1 MKIYIGQIN
10 PTVGAL
16 PSNAATIDR
25 VYREGV
31 SAGADIVL
39 VPELAVTGYPPRD
52 LLDRDYFI
60 SSALEMRDK
69 LAAATGSTALVFG
82 CITRSQ
88 RWCGKPLHNAAIVA
102 QDGRILLEQHKSL
115 LPTYDVFDEL
125 RYFEPGKGGK
135 VVVINGRR
143 IGVSICED
151 FWYDDEVLDT
161 KLYCQ
166 NPVDQLARQ
175 HAEMILN
182 ISASPFNA
190 GKTGARY
197 ALFAEIAKRYDIPLV
212 YVNYSFALPV
222 LSSAL

>member
-60 SSALEMRDK
+60 ASALEMRDK

-135 VVVINGRR
+135 VVVIDRKS
-143 IGVSICED
+143 V
-151 FWYDDEVLDT
+151 V
-161 KLYCQ
+161 
-166 NPVDQLARQ
+166 
-175 HAEMILN
+175 
-182 ISASPFNA
+182 
-190 GKTGARY
+190 
-197 ALFAEIAKRYDIPLV
+197 
-212 YVNYSFALPV
+212 
-222 LSSAL
+222 